1 MKMHRRFTLFCASIA
16 CAISLAVAVQAV
28 THAQSAGAESCGLG
42 LPPSAA
48 GFAKQEAQRASAE
61 KTNGFLRVC
70 EANLQ
75 RYSVTF
81 FPMAAA
87 TLGLDFEPVDLRNT
101 PFSKLR
107 SLGGRSETVTDT
119 QSRLY
124 RGFRT
129 PEGYKLTLFEHDMSA
144 NGSSMWRNPKDE
156 PERVNGL
163 PARLSVFQANS
174 GRSVSVLSWL
184 EGRRYYEIW
193 LESSAP
199 HTPMRA
205 RLFELASSL
214 PVSVPAC
221 PNEPPPKRA
230 SLDPDGFPGD
240 EPMPSTMTTEEMEAI
255 GLERT
260 LLNSAAC
267 SERSRL
273 GREIYVK

>member
-1 MKMHRRFTLFCASIA
+1 MKMHPLFTLFWASIA
-16 CAISLAVAVQAV
+16 CVISLAVAIKAIPN
-28 THAQSAGAESCGLG
+28 AQSAGAELCGLG
-42 LPPSAA
+42 LPPSAV
-48 GFAKQEAQRASAE
+48 GFAKQEAQRESEE

-87 TLGLDFEPVDLRNT
+87 TLGLDFEPADLRNT
-101 PFSKLR
+101 SFAKLD
-107 SLGGRSETVTDT
+107 SLGGRPETVSDT

-144 NGSSMWRNPKDE
+144 DGSSMWRDPKDE

-163 PARLSVFQANS
+163 PARLSVFQASS

-193 LESSAP
+193 LESNAARN
-199 HTPMRA
+199 PMRA

-230 SLDPDGFPGD
+230 ALGPDGFPID
-240 EPMPSTMTTEEMEAI
+240 EPMPSTMTTEQMEAL
-255 GLERT
+255 GKK
-260 LLNSAAC
+260 
-267 SERSRL
+267 RSC
-273 GREIYVK
+273 K